1 MAPSEITALTCLT
14 CDSLWGTRWREVQ
27 VRTSVT
33 TNLITM
39 MALSIVFSSWWLH
52 RASQHWSIHTPSRW
66 KKKKKIKVP
75 MYLPWPELTQA
86 LKCMSVQWW
95 RVQLWWDNSFKEMIS
110 FWLLWLKLLVGSG
123 MRWHLSVCLFVRRS
137 NSEISRWIIYR
148 IQTVMTH
155 TQKKKIAGAE
165 KWWGGEVWFPSAELF
180 GRCHGIWRFEA
191 CLFCLGTLP
200 FVRPDCGW
208 I

>member
-1 MAPSEITALTCLT
+1 MWFTVGNSLEGSSSSNISHHKSDHHDGFVNSLLVMVAAPCKPTLINPHPL
-14 CDSLWGTRWREVQ
+14 SLK
-27 VRTSVT
+27 
-33 TNLITM
+33 
-39 MALSIVFSSWWLH
+39 
-52 RASQHWSIHTPSRW
+52 